1 MSKEKNHTIW
11 VAVRVWRGFPA
22 EVKGYKCRALAEKQE
37 TLWREEINPDYDE
50 TGVLELG
57 MVDVVPF

>member
-1 MSKEKNHTIW
+1 MSKEENHKIW

-37 TLWREEINPDYDE
+37 ALWRKEINPDYDE
-50 TGVLELG
+50 AGVLELE
-57 MVDVVPF
+57 MVDVGPC